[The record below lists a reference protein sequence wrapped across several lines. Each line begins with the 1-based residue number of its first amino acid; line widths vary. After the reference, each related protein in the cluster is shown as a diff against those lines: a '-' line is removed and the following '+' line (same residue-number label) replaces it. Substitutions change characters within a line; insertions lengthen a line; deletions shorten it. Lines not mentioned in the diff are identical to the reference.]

1 MNSLNYTVQDLIK
14 SQIAFLIFPIIYVIP
29 GYVVGWLFDLF
40 NFRKRLFATRFVIA
54 IVLSISLSPIVTFLT
69 WNLISI
75 GATYVVLAL
84 FGAFFLYIL
93 LRKKPRKLQNKAGR
107 LQLIALLAAA
117 GWSILSIF
125 SLIDI
130 QWGDR
135 LYYTVVSYDYATR
148 IAIINAMTRSGVP
161 AVNPSYFPGYPILL
175 KYLYYFWYIP
185 CSLVDQVGGSWV
197 DGRDAMI
204 ASISWCGLGLMAII
218 ALYLRLRNPEKGP
231 LAWKA
236 GLLGSSLLLVS
247 GLDFFPA
254 LFLMIRSRLSTG
266 SSFLLG
272 DIEHWN
278 EQITAWVGA
287 LSWVPH
293 HVAALIACLTGMLLL
308 HSARGRNITR
318 QLILMTIAGLAFAS
332 AVGLSVYVTFVFVI
346 FWCIWMIILFLQKE
360 RRLCYVMAFA
370 GLVALLAASPFLIG
384 LLEGG
389 ASSPN
394 QELPIAFAVRLFG
407 PITPYLVNF
416 PPTLKSII
424 YLIFLPINYLFE
436 LGFFL
441 ITGMLWIQ
449 QNVKSGW
456 QNNPY
461 HLAEIILIIL
471 TFLIGSFVR
480 STVIGSNDLG
490 WRVWLF
496 GQFILLIWSADVI
509 MRIFPGLRIQ
519 NETILSFTNQKNWRL
534 LRILLI
540 LGFITSIV
548 DISLLRIWPI
558 LVDNGIAGF
567 PNGFSSDTQLGR
579 RTFAA
584 REAYEFIN
592 NTSPVDIH
600 IQQNPNDLINRPLGL
615 YADRPTIISGLTAY
629 GVSKNDFMIH
639 FDSVKFIFGSETSW
653 TEIDQSCIENN
664 IDIIVVNDEDTL
676 WKYLMVLD
684 QTKRPLYQNPFY
696 AVYSCGR
703 FVKP

>member
-14 SQIAFLIFPIIYVIP
+14 SQIAFLIFPIIFVIP
-29 GYVVGWLFDLF
+29 GYVVGWVLDLFDF
-40 NFRKRLFATRFVIA
+40 KKRLFATRFVIA

-69 WNLISI
+69 WNLISVN
-75 GATYVVLAL
+75 ATFIVLTL
-84 FGAFFLYIL
+84 FVAIFIYIL
-93 LRKKPRKLQNKAGR
+93 LRTKSRKLQNKIGR
-107 LQLIALLAAA
+107 LQLIALLTAA

-130 QWGDR
+130 QWDDR

-161 AVNPSYFPGYPILL
+161 AVNPSYFPGYPVLL

-185 CSLVDQVGGSWV
+185 CSLVDQIGGSLV

-231 LAWKA
+231 VAWKA

-247 GLDFFPA
+247 GLDFIPA

-308 HSARGRNITR
+308 HSARGRSITR
-318 QLILMTIAGLAFAS
+318 QLKLMTIAGLAFAS

-360 RRLCYVMAFA
+360 RRLCTVMAFA

-394 QELPIAFAVRLFG
+394 QELPIAFAVRFFG

-416 PPTLKSII
+416 PATLKSII
-424 YLIFLPINYLFE
+424 YLIFLPINYLLE

-441 ITGMLWIQ
+441 ITGLLWIQ
-449 QNVKSGW
+449 QNGKPGW

-461 HLAEIILIIL
+461 HLAEIILIL
-471 TFLIGSFVR
+471 VTVLIGSFVR

-496 GQFILLIWSADVI
+496 GQFVLLIWSTDVI
-509 MRIFPGLRIQ
+509 IHIFPGLRIQ
-519 NETILSFTNQKNWRL
+519 RGTILSFTNQNNWRL
-534 LRILLI
+534 VRILLI
-540 LGFITSIV
+540 LGLITSIV
-548 DISLLRIWPI
+548 DVSLLRIWPI

-592 NTSPVDIH
+592 HTSPVDIH

-615 YADRPTIISGLTAY
+615 YADRQTIISGLTAY
-629 GVSKNDFMIH
+629 GVSQNDFMIH
-639 FDSVKFIFGSETSW
+639 SDSVKSIFGSETSW

-676 WKYLMVLD
+676 WKYLLVLD
-684 QTKRPLYQNPFY
+684 QARKPIYQNPFY
-696 AVYSCGR
+696 AVYSCR
-703 FVKP
+703 KFVKP